1 MDQEQNP
8 LQRRKQ
14 QRIARN
20 RRLKPLHHDRLT
32 PTDLLKLIPSPIV
45 LSDRSL
51 AGYARRLEQRRER
64 LQRLTARFAG
74 KEFVTIPRQIHLPK
88 LTRLEA
94 LAKEV
99 ETLPTRRK
107 CLTRKEF
114 GIYLD
119 ALRQMR
125 GVIAGLMRKVQDAGH
140 RACQDRYL
148 VKIGQLVVD
157 APDDVFEAFILGRR
171 NKPGRNFHAAALA
184 RMRAATPQQLSEWG
198 RRSAE
203 VRRQKR
209 ALIGAA
215 GPIPSPSAASANESA
230 TASALE
236 SE

>member
-1 MDQEQNP
+1 
-8 LQRRKQ
+8 
-14 QRIARN
+14 
-20 RRLKPLHHDRLT
+20 
-32 PTDLLKLIPSPIV
+32 
-45 LSDRSL
+45 
-51 AGYARRLEQRRER
+51 
-64 LQRLTARFAG
+64 
-74 KEFVTIPRQIHLPK
+74 VTIPRQIHLPK
-88 LTRLEA
+88 LTKLEA

-99 ETLPTRRK
+99 GTLPTRRK

-114 GIYLD
+114 GIYVD

-157 APDDVFEAFILGRR
+157 APDDVLEAFILGRC

-184 RMRAATPQQLSEWG
+184 RMRTATPQQLSEWG

-209 ALIGAA
+209 AVIAAA
-215 GPIPSPSAASANESA
+215 GPTSSPSVASANESA

>member
-1 MDQEQNP
+1 M
-8 LQRRKQ
+8 
-14 QRIARN
+14 
-20 RRLKPLHHDRLT
+20 
-32 PTDLLKLIPSPIV
+32 

-88 LTRLEA
+88 LTRLKA

-107 CLTRKEF
+107 CLTRKDF
-114 GIYLD
+114 GIYVD

-148 VKIGQLVVD
+148 LKIGQLVLD
-157 APDDVFEAFILGRR
+157 APDDVLEAFILGRR
-171 NKPGRNFHAAALA
+171 DKPGRNFHAAALA
-184 RMRAATPQQLSEWG
+184 RMRTATPQQLSEWG

-209 ALIGAA
+209 AVIAAA
-215 GPIPSPSAASANESA
+215 GPTSSSSVASANESA
-230 TASALE
+230 TESALE
-236 SE
+236 SG